1 MSPLDP
7 QRFYEEV
14 LHENGI
20 ITAFGV
26 PDSCLKGLLT
36 YFYATKPVSEHVV
49 VANEGAAVSLAAGH
63 YLSTR
68 KVALAYMQNS
78 GFANAL
84 NPLQSLAA
92 KEVFGIPMLL
102 IIGWRG
108 KPNEHDEPEHAL
120 AGPSMLDNLKAN
132 DFPYEIVPDTITAAR
147 KAVARLKTTAL
158 KENTPVA
165 LVVPNHTFSAYH
177 EGAPAPQPYPPA
189 SATGRTTAENWTSP
203 ASSLPLSREF
213 AIRCLLGEIQHTD
226 VSVSSVGGN
235 SRELYMIRK
244 ERGESI
250 GRNFFS
256 IGAMGHTFAIAYGVA
271 TGFNSGRVFCIDGDG
286 SFLMH
291 AGNNAVL
298 ASLAPLVTTHLV
310 IWNGIH
316 CSTGSQSLPISKEN
330 FLAMAEGMP
339 YQQKFFVDTAEGLK
353 KACESASKSTLVVAV
368 VNDSVSPTLPR
379 PSETAYELRDLFM
392 KSFE

>member
-1 MSPLDP
+1 MNRLDP
-7 QRFYEEV
+7 RRFDEEV
-14 LHENGI
+14 LRENGLV
-20 ITAFGV
+20 TAFGV
-26 PDSCLKGLLT
+26 PDSCLKGLLS

-63 YLSTR
+63 YLSTN
-68 KVALAYMQNS
+68 KVALVYMQNS

-108 KPNEHDEPEHAL
+108 KPGEHDEPEHAL
-120 AGPSMLDNLKAN
+120 AGPSMLDNLRAN
-132 DFPYEIVPDTITAAR
+132 DFPYEVVPDTVSAAR
-147 KAVARLKTTAL
+147 EAVARLLAKAL
-158 KENTPVA
+158 QMKTPVA
-165 LVVPNHTFSAYH
+165 LLVPNHTFKEYFK
-177 EGAPAPQPYPPA
+177 GAPQPYLPVT
-189 SATGRTTAENWTSP
+189 ATRHTTAENWMSS
-203 ASSLPLSREF
+203 ASHLPLTREL

-244 ERGESI
+244 ERGETL

-256 IGAMGHTFAIAYGVA
+256 IGAMGHAFAIAYGVA
-271 TGFNSGRVFCIDGDG
+271 TGFSSGRVFCIDGDG

-291 AGNNAVL
+291 VGNNAVL
-298 ASLAPLVTTHLV
+298 AGLAPSNIIHLV

-330 FLAMAEGMP
+330 FLAMAEGLP
-339 YQQKFFVDTAEGLK
+339 YQRKYFVDTAEGLK
-353 KACESASKSTLVVAV
+353 KACKFASKSTLIIVV
-368 VNDSVSPTLPR
+368 VNDSVSKTLPR
-379 PSETAYELRDLFM
+379 PSESAYELRDLFM
-392 KSFE
+392 KSFV

>member
-1 MSPLDP
+1 MNLLDP
-7 QRFYEEV
+7 RRFDEEV
-14 LHENGI
+14 LRENGLV
-20 ITAFGV
+20 TAFGV
-26 PDSCLKGLLT
+26 PDSCLKGLLS
-36 YFYATKPVSEHVV
+36 YFYATKPITEHVV

-63 YLSTR
+63 YLSTN

-108 KPNEHDEPEHAL
+108 KPGEHDEPEHAL
-120 AGPSMLDNLKAN
+120 AGPSMLGNLRAN
-132 DFPYEIVPDTITAAR
+132 DFPYEVVPDTVPAAR
-147 KAVARLKTTAL
+147 EAVARLVTKAL
-158 KENTPVA
+158 QKSTPVA
-165 LVVPNHTFSAYH
+165 LLVPNHTFREYRQ
-177 EGAPAPQPYPPA
+177 GASQPYPPVT
-189 SATGRTTAENWTSP
+189 ATSHTTAEKWMSF
-203 ASSLPLSREF
+203 ASHHPLSREL
-213 AIRCLLGEIQHTD
+213 AIRCLLDEIQHAD

-244 ERGESI
+244 ERGETP

-271 TGFNSGRVFCIDGDG
+271 TGFSSGRVFCIDGDG

-291 AGNNAVL
+291 VGNNAVL
-298 ASLAPLVTTHLV
+298 AGLAPPNIIHLV

-330 FLAMAEGMP
+330 FLAMAEGLP
-339 YQQKFFVDTAEGLK
+339 YQQKYFVDTAEGLK
-353 KACESASKSTLVVAV
+353 KACESASKSTLIIVV
-368 VNDSVSPTLPR
+368 VNDSVSKILPR
-379 PSETAYELRDLFM
+379 PSESAYELRDLFM
-392 KSFE
+392 KSFV

>member
-1 MSPLDP
+1 MSTLDP
-7 QRFYEEV
+7 RRFYEEV
-14 LHENGI
+14 LQGNGI
-20 ITAFGV
+20 TTAFGV

-36 YFYATKPVSEHVV
+36 YFYATKPVLDHVV
-49 VANEGAAVSLAAGH
+49 AASEGAAVSLAAGH
-63 YLSTR
+63 YLSTS

-102 IIGWRG
+102 MIGWRG
-108 KPNEHDEPEHAL
+108 KPGEHDEPEHAL
-120 AGPSMLDNLKAN
+120 AGPSMLDNLSAN
-132 DFPYEIVPDTITAAR
+132 RFPYEIVPDSVPAAR
-147 KAVARLKTTAL
+147 EAVARLVTKAL
-158 KENTPVA
+158 QENSPVA
-165 LVVPNHTFSAYH
+165 LVVPNHTFSEYH
-177 EGAPAPQPYPPA
+177 EGVPQPYPPA
-189 SATGRTTAENWTSP
+189 TATSHTMAEKWMSSASH
-203 ASSLPLSREF
+203 LPLSREL
-213 AIRCLLGEIQHTD
+213 AIRCLLGEIQDTD

-244 ERGESI
+244 ERGENL

-271 TGFNSGRVFCIDGDG
+271 TGFSSGRVFCIDGDG

-298 ASLAPLVTTHLV
+298 AGLAPPNTIHVV

-316 CSTGSQSLPISKEN
+316 CSTGSQPLPISKEN
-330 FLAMAEGMP
+330 FLAMAEGLP
-339 YQQKFFVDTAEGLK
+339 YQQKFFVNTAEGLK
-353 KACESASKSTLVVAV
+353 KACESASKSTLIIVV
-368 VNDSVSPTLPR
+368 VNDSVSKTLPR
-379 PSETAYELRDLFM
+379 PSESAYELRDLFM
-392 KSFE
+392 NAFV